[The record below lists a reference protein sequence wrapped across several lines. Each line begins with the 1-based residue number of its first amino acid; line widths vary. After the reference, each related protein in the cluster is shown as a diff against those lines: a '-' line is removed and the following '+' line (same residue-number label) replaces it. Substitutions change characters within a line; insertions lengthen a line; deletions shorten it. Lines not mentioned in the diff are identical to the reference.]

1 MKKQVGDKMKKQ
13 ERMTMKERTL
23 RHRSAHPRDKISF
36 GDDPVPKNCPPGK
49 SPRKCPP
56 SKSPHEDF
64 SRRRRSRGKVSYA
77 EVLARAESWGRNY
90 RNIKLRMGPY
100 QPKRNKIDIICD
112 ASENIAADNRR
123 HIFQSYYSDDPGQGL
138 SQDSSGLTG
147 VGI

>member
-49 SPRKCPP
+49 SPR
-56 SKSPHEDF
+56 EDF
-64 SRRRRSRGKVSYA
+64 SRRRRSREKVSYA

-123 HIFQSYYSDDPGQGL
+123 HIFQSYYPDDPGQGL
-138 SQDSSGLTG
+138 SKDSSGLTG